1 MDGYEDKR
9 MGLVEI
15 TVKLPEE
22 LVEEAREFDLLTQ
35 QRLAEVLRSEVDRC
49 VMAMVNAE
57 IQAHRAEKAAKRSD
71 DSRKT
76 E

>member
-1 MDGYEDKR
+1 

-22 LVEEAREFDLLTQ
+22 LVEEAREFDMLTE
-35 QRLAEVLRSEVDRC
+35 RKLAEVLRTEVDRR
-49 VMAMVNAE
+49 VMEMVNVE
-57 IQAHRAEKAAKRSD
+57 IQVYRAEKAPKRFD
-71 DSRKT
+71 DSQKT

>member
-1 MDGYEDKR
+1 

-22 LVEEAREFDLLTQ
+22 LVEEAREFDMLTE
-35 QRLAEVLRSEVDRC
+35 RKLAEVLRTEVDRR
-49 VMAMVNAE
+49 VMEMVNAE
-57 IQAHRAEKAAKRSD
+57 IQVYRAEKAPKRFD
-71 DSRKT
+71 DSQKT